1 MRICNGSATTK
12 RHRSRAV
19 LLSTIN
25 FTPYSPDRSH
35 VSDNVQSSSSR
46 VGKSCFTVYVLGRTC
61 TFMTVCDRFEV
72 IKIDDRGTQ
81 SGSLLLTL
89 SQRVVS
95 KVLDSN

>member
-1 MRICNGSATTK
+1 
-12 RHRSRAV
+12 
-19 LLSTIN
+19 
-25 FTPYSPDRSH
+25 
-35 VSDNVQSSSSR
+35 
-46 VGKSCFTVYVLGRTC
+46 
-61 TFMTVCDRFEV
+61 MTVCDRFEV